1 MSTREAPSGAM
12 PGGTPPQGAP
22 PTDLELMLWVD
33 GELEAERAEEIAD
46 LVRKDP
52 RVRAIVTALQRGSH
66 VIAEEALLHAE
77 LANVDGIA
85 DSVMD
90 AIDAEDA
97 AASRR
102 FIAPRKRAPA
112 WRGPAVAA
120 LSIAFAA
127 AAAWTLIFPNQLSQV
142 AKRTTSGVSSGVTAA
157 ASEGESTTGISIDV
171 VDFGARPGTIFY
183 VPSED
188 ESILPVVWLTDD
200 DTPSSE
206 DTTEDD
212 TPSSGDTP

>member
-1 MSTREAPSGAM
+1 MTTRDAPASPA
-12 PGGTPPQGAP
+12 PGDLPPRGAP

-33 GELEAERAEEIAD
+33 GELDAERAREIAD
-46 LVRKDP
+46 LVRRDA
-52 RVRAIVTALQRGSH
+52 RVRAIVTALRQGSQ

-77 LANVDGIA
+77 LANVDSIA

-90 AIDAEDA
+90 VIDAADA

-112 WRGPAVAA
+112 WRGPAIAA
-120 LSIAFAA
+120 LGIALAA
-127 AAAWTLIFPNQLSQV
+127 AASWTLIFPSELTQV
-142 AKRTTSGVSSGVTAA
+142 AKRTPATVSSGATAA
-157 ASEGESTTGISIDV
+157 ANEEESTGGISIDV

-188 ESILPVVWLTDD
+188 ESILPVVWLT
-200 DTPSSE
+200 
-206 DTTEDD
+206 EDD
-212 TPSSGDTP
+212 TPSNEDDTPSIGDSP

>member
-1 MSTREAPSGAM
+1 MSTRDAPSGAF
-12 PGGTPPQGAP
+12 PGDGPPPGAP
-22 PTDLELMLWVD
+22 PTDLELMLFVD
-33 GELEAERAEEIAD
+33 GELDAERAAEIAEV
-46 LVRKDP
+46 VRQDP
-52 RVRAIVTALQRGSH
+52 RARAIVAALRQGSQ

-90 AIDAEDA
+90 AIDAADA

-112 WRGPAVAA
+112 WRGPAIAA
-120 LSIAFAA
+120 IAIAFAA
-127 AAAWTLIFPNQLSQV
+127 AAAWMFIFPNQLTQV
-142 AKRTTSGVSSGVTAA
+142 ATRTPNAVSSGATPA
-157 ASEGESTTGISIDV
+157 ASETSTTGISIEV
-171 VDFGARPGTIFY
+171 VDFGVRPGTIFY

-206 DTTEDD
+206 DTTEDQ
-212 TPSSGDTP
+212 TPSSEDTP

>member
-1 MSTREAPSGAM
+1 
-12 PGGTPPQGAP
+12 
-22 PTDLELMLWVD
+22 MLWVD
-33 GELEAERAEEIAD
+33 GELDAERAEEIAD
-46 LVRKDP
+46 LVRHDP
-52 RVRAIVTALQRGSH
+52 RVRAIVTALQRGAQ

-85 DSVMD
+85 DAVMD
-90 AIDAEDA
+90 AIDADDA

-112 WRGPAVAA
+112 WRGPAIAA
-120 LSIAFAA
+120 VSIAFAA
-127 AAAWTLIFPNQLSQV
+127 AAAWTVFFPNQLTQV
-142 AKRTTSGVSSGVTAA
+142 AKRTPGTDSSGVTAA
-157 ASEGESTTGISIDV
+157 NEGESTTGISIDV

-206 DTTEDD
+206 DTTEDQ
-212 TPSSGDTP
+212 TPSSEDTP